1 MDMDGLIEE
10 ALATFDAR
18 EAEIT
23 QWLSSEHPGMKPH
36 ELRAIE
42 RAYKR
47 ELRDMQVRRPYLVIW
62 QSQLEQRQSTTNH
75 EQTSD

>member
-42 RAYKR
+42 RGYRR
-47 ELRDMQVRRPYLVIW
+47 ELRDMAVRKPYLKMW
-62 QSQLEQRQSTTNH
+62 QQLEQRQSTKNH
-75 EQTSD
+75 EQMSD